1 MVLLGEEDFLVRDAC
16 CCDVALLCC
25 CCFCCCFCC
34 FRDLVEPFLPPR
46 PLVILPPDDEDEEE
60 DGRAPL
66 VPLPRVLRNAS
77 VRSEVNWVNRKS
89 SRYFILSIYKGVV
102 AVLVL
107 FNNGLYYVSFV
118 V

>member
-1 MVLLGEEDFLVRDAC
+1 VVVLVLGVEDFLVRDE
-16 CCDVALLCC
+16 LCC
-25 CCFCCCFCC
+25 CCCFFCFCC

-46 PLVILPPDDEDEEE
+46 PLVILPPDDDEE

-89 SRYFILSIYKGVV
+89 SRYFILSIQIGVV

-107 FNNGLYYVSFV
+107 FSNGLSISFRLFQGGIV
-118 V
+118 G